1 MSGTSSGDDSELEP
15 EVPTEVPSDVEV
27 VAASGDGVPGP
38 PGPTVTP
45 PSPAMASTPAA
56 AEFPDTP
63 TAEPEALARKQRL
76 VLDKAYRY
84 LLDQRGAQ
92 SEAS

>member
-1 MSGTSSGDDSELEP
+1 MSGSSSGDDSELEP

-45 PSPAMASTPAA
+45 PSPAMASAPV
-56 AEFPDTP
+56 AEVLPDTP

-84 LLDQRGAQ
+84 LLDC
-92 SEAS
+92 

>member
-38 PGPTVTP
+38 PGPAVTS
-45 PSPAMASTPAA
+45 PSPAMASAPAV
-56 AEFPDTP
+56 EVFPDTP

-76 VLDKAYRY
+76 VNSSTK
-84 LLDQRGAQ
+84 G
-92 SEAS
+92 SGC

>member
-38 PGPTVTP
+38 PGPTVT
-45 PSPAMASTPAA
+45 
-56 AEFPDTP
+56 
-63 TAEPEALARKQRL
+63 
-76 VLDKAYRY
+76 
-84 LLDQRGAQ
+84 
-92 SEAS
+92 

>member
-38 PGPTVTP
+38 PGPAVAS
-45 PSPAMASTPAA
+45 PSPAMASAPAV
-56 AEFPDTP
+56 EFFPDTP

-76 VLDKAYRY
+76 VLDKAYR
-84 LLDQRGAQ
+84 
-92 SEAS
+92 